1 MNTNDFR
8 PIAINKYKQAIGEP
22 TSVLRIKGIIE
33 FVNFLKEEAKMIR
46 DKSLPN

>member
-1 MNTNDFR
+1 MNTNHFR
-8 PIAINKYKQAIGEP
+8 PIATNKYKQAISEP
-22 TSVLRIKGIIE
+22 TSLRIKGLIE